1 MKIFF
6 ATAPALHLLLHL
18 CKIKAISL
26 VSLLT
31 SISTVLEIVLH
42 LGVLQYLNKQTAA
55 LREVNDSRLKIYE
68 QVSKRVIQGMRRIRK
83 ISDHLIPP
91 AGDQHQ

>member
-1 MKIFF
+1 M
-6 ATAPALHLLLHL
+6 
-18 CKIKAISL
+18 
-26 VSLLT
+26 LT
-31 SISTVLEIVLH
+31 SISTVLETNPH
-42 LGVLQYLNKQTAA
+42 LGVLQYLNKQTTA

-68 QVSKRVIQGMRRIRK
+68 QVSRRVIQGMRRIRK